1 MRTSYLLPVLLA
13 IAAVAALVTGF
24 ILSENGIELENFNY
38 LPSDQSGA
46 KSTSSQNPETNNNF
60 TAVVDKGANN
70 SD

>member
-1 MRTSYLLPVLLA
+1 MRTSSLLPALLV
-13 IAAVAALVTGF
+13 IAAMAALVTGF

-38 LPSDQSGA
+38 LPRDQSGA
-46 KSTSSQNPETNNNF
+46 KSTSSQNPENNNNF

>member
-1 MRTSYLLPVLLA
+1 MRTSYLLPALLV

-38 LPSDQSGA
+38 LSSDQLGA

-60 TAVVDKGANN
+60 TAVVDKGANY

>member
-1 MRTSYLLPVLLA
+1 MRTSYLLPALLV

-38 LPSDQSGA
+38 LPSDQSGT
-46 KSTSSQNPETNNNF
+46 KSTLSQNPETNNNF
-60 TAVVDKGANN
+60 TVVVDKGANN